1 MILKKKTIQMMIDII
16 HPLKKINVLNVLNY
30 QIIKKKSDN
39 KFFFVLPIT
48 FDFLYLLSPI
58 INMFFLVIFGLI
70 LYLIEL
76 DIIPNLSVPFINLT
90 QLISLHLYKYINL

>member
-1 MILKKKTIQMMIDII
+1 MMIDILN
-16 HPLKKINVLNVLNY
+16 HLKKINVLSVLNF

-39 KFFFVLPIT
+39 KFFFVLSIT

-76 DIIPNLSVPFINLT
+76 DIILNRIRYNS
-90 QLISLHLYKYINL
+90 